1 MGIGQS
7 IDDIQRDF
15 PHVPVSDGSAG
26 ISMELNVLTEISV
39 QELSLDEDFL
49 GGKVLEPSVLDL
61 DYVRV
66 LRSRHSIDAVQ
77 IKANRG
83 VRNDGLESRFLN
95 RSGSNCRGTC
105 LHT

>member
-15 PHVPVSDGSAG
+15 PDVPVSDGSSG

-49 GGKVLEPSVLDL
+49 GWKVLEPSVLDL
-61 DYVRV
+61 HYVRV
-66 LRSRHSIDAVQ
+66 LRSRDSIDAMQ

-83 VRNDGLESRFLN
+83 VWNDGLESRFLS
-95 RSGSNCRGTC
+95 RSASTRRGKG